1 MYSWHCAFSRLVPTR
16 LGIVL
21 VQGYLRIDPDLV
33 LPRIRANIE
42 TACDLIASGQAK
54 SKSVVAHS
62 LRNFERKF
70 AFFCSRISR
79 MDDLFSSSFH
89 SLSPAQAAAQ
99 RFTRCGLTRQY
110 LQYIRGPPARLY
122 NAATEQLY
130 ALPSGGSLRQF
141 SGRLCDR
148 EGCAFELSLY
158 VVGSHPQRCYPFCP
172 YCYNNP
178 IGLAEEDTKEDDVTG
193 DERAE
198 TSGSSAVNSDSVAL
212 SGTASSSATSSAEA
226 AATAAAA
233 LSVSGGSACLEC
245 PLPDSHPTVQSM
257 RVCDDPE
264 SGGCFILDP
273 SGGPKWRLI
282 STRSAFCVHFPKK
295 RVKSVT
301 VLGKK
306 DEATGCHWIRLEF
319 QEGQVP
325 QEILAKEKGKGK
337 TIKSY
342 SGCLLTDP
350 IFAPVFALTGR
361 VEREKEGRRQKGW
374 GTAAWRQE
382 AG

>member
-1 MYSWHCAFSRLVPTR
+1 MPTR

-42 TACDLIASGQAK
+42 TACNLIASGQAGC
-54 SKSVVAHS
+54 KSVVAHS

-70 AFFCSRISR
+70 AFFCSHISR
-79 MDDLFSSSFH
+79 MDDLFASSFH

-178 IGLAEEDTKEDDVTG
+178 VGSEDEVVGVVTEEKSKGGEG
-193 DERAE
+193 AAAAAAAAAAE
-198 TSGSSAVNSDSVAL
+198 TTLD
-212 SGTASSSATSSAEA
+212 TAAAATAAAAAA

-233 LSVSGGSACLEC
+233 LSVAGGSACLEC
-245 PLPDSHPTVQSM
+245 PLPDTHPTVQSM

-295 RVKSVT
+295 RIKSVV
-301 VLGKK
+301 VLAKK
-306 DEATGCHWIRLEF
+306 DAATGCHWIRLEF
-319 QEGQVP
+319 REGQAPPEVVSKA
-325 QEILAKEKGKGK
+325 AKTTGNRL
-337 TIKSY
+337 TY

-350 IFAPVFALTGR
+350 FLHQFLHSQEGSNARKRVGGGR
-361 VEREKEGRRQKGW
+361 GRGGGRRGGKRKG
-374 GTAAWRQE
+374 GGR
-382 AG
+382 

>member
-1 MYSWHCAFSRLVPTR
+1 MPTR

-42 TACDLIASGQAK
+42 TACNLIASGEAGC
-54 SKSVVAHS
+54 KSVVAHS

-70 AFFCSRISR
+70 TFFCSRISR
-79 MDDLFSSSFH
+79 MDDLFASSFH

-122 NAATEQLY
+122 NSATEQLY

-178 IGLAEEDTKEDDVTG
+178 AGGEEDVD
-193 DERAE
+193 AE
-198 TSGSSAVNSDSVAL
+198 GGEVESKGGQAAA
-212 SGTASSSATSSAEA
+212 TAREKSRSSSAAVPSGVAGTGA
-226 AATAAAA
+226 AAAAAAASVAAAA
-233 LSVSGGSACLEC
+233 LSVAGGSACLEC
-245 PLPDSHPTVQSM
+245 PLPDTHPTVQSM

-295 RVKSVT
+295 RIKSVT
-301 VLGKK
+301 VLSKK
-306 DEATGCHWIRLEF
+306 DEASGCHWIRLEF
-319 QEGQVP
+319 REGQAPSELV
-325 QEILAKEKGKGK
+325 AKSTETGNHS
-337 TIKSY
+337 TTY

-350 IFAPVFALTGR
+350 FLHQFLHSQEGSNARKRVGGGR
-361 VEREKEGRRQKGW
+361 GRGGGRRGKKKG
-374 GTAAWRQE
+374 GRR
-382 AG
+382 